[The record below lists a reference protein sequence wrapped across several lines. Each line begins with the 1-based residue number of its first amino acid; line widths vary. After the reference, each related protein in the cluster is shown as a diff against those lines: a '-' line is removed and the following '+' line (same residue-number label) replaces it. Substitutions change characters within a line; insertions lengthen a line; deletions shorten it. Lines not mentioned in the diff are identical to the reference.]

1 MNAVKSQLQS
11 VSDLVHARKI
21 GRFNLDAAV
30 EAFLANPK
38 IGAFDLAPGFTL
50 DLTVAVR
57 ADRHATA
64 TLGEPTAKGGSRR
77 AAVRSAL
84 LLARPIEA

>member
-1 MNAVKSQLQS
+1 MNTIKSQLQS

-38 IGAFDLAPGFTL
+38 IGVFKLAPGFIL
-50 DLTVAVR
+50 DLTVAAR

-64 TLGEPTAKGGSRR
+64 TLGEPTAKGSSRR
-77 AAVRSAL
+77 AAVRAAL